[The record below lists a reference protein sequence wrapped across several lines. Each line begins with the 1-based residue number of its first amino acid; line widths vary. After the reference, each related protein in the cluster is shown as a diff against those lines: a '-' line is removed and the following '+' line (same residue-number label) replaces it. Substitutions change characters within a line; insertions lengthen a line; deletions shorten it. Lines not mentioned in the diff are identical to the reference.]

1 MITMM
6 IGHNAIRKPSRDAV
20 IQLINDSF
28 HTVIART
35 IDTSREP
42 NAALYVGHF
51 STINAKISQRIGLNP
66 SMKCRNSIHNPLKPK
81 ALYNEYVTTG
91 TTFWGC
97 IKKKLI
103 DSGYN
108 LTGILKKHEKWARWS
123 PVPKKKKK
131 K

>member
-51 STINAKISQRIGLNP
+51 STIKAKISQRIGLNP
-66 SMKCRNSIHNPLKPK
+66 SMKCRKFMQTPSKTT
-81 ALYNEYVTTG
+81 ALYNEYACTG
-91 TTFWGC
+91 MPFSTR
-97 IKKKLI
+97 KKRIPMLPFSMNKNEK
-103 DSGYN
+103 SGQ
-108 LTGILKKHEKWARWS
+108 RWS
-123 PVPKKKKK
+123 PVP
-131 K
+131 

>member
-1 MITMM
+1 MTMM

-51 STINAKISQRIGLNP
+51 STIKAKISQRIGLNP
-66 SMKCRNSIHNPLKPK
+66 SMKCRKFIQTGLSVIKDIPLSIDFHQTAMVITPLVRHMMR
-81 ALYNEYVTTG
+81 AIFQLYD
-91 TTFWGC
+91 FSA
-97 IKKKLI
+97 I
-103 DSGYN
+103 
-108 LTGILKKHEKWARWS
+108 
-123 PVPKKKKK
+123 P
-131 K
+131 

>member
-1 MITMM
+1 MMTMM

-51 STINAKISQRIGLNP
+51 STIKAKISQRIGLNP
-66 SMKCRNSIHNPLKPK
+66 SMKCRKFIQTPSKTT
-81 ALYNEYVTTG
+81 ALYNEYACTGMPFSTRKEKNSNVTV
-91 TTFWGC
+91 F
-97 IKKKLI
+97 
-103 DSGYN
+103 N
-108 LTGILKKHEKWARWS
+108 E
-123 PVPKKKKK
+123 
-131 K
+131 

>member
-1 MITMM
+1 MTMM

-51 STINAKISQRIGLNP
+51 STIKAKISQRIGLNP
-66 SMKCRNSIHNPLKPK
+66 SMKCRKFIQTPSKTT
-81 ALYNEYVTTG
+81 ALYNEYATTG

-97 IKKKLI
+97 IKKKFI

-123 PVPKKKKK
+123 TEPKKERKK
-131 K
+131 